1 MGGLESVVV
10 GLALG
15 LHSKGVGVTV
25 VAIVESSPDRNPVIR
40 TLRAGGV
47 PVHPIL
53 IPHRAYLRE
62 RREVRRLLELGQP
75 DIVHT
80 HGYRADLLDA
90 GIARRM
96 GIPTV
101 TTIHGSSRMSW
112 RTKLYEAIQF
122 RLLRRFQAVVAVSRP
137 LLRDLRRAGLA
148 PDRIRLVANAWHGL
162 SRPLPRVAARN
173 ALGLPLDAFVVG
185 WVGRLIRV
193 KGCDV
198 FLDALGRMRHLS
210 VHASIIGSGSE
221 RERLDALAARYGIA
235 DRVHFHGC
243 REDAA
248 SLFRAFDVWVLSSRS
263 EGTPMVLFE
272 AMAAGVP
279 IVATRVGGVD
289 DAVSEAEA
297 CLVPPEDPAAL
308 AGCLADIHSGRQ
320 STEQR
325 VTAAMARLREQHGT
339 EQWIERHLELYRGLL
354 NGDQTKTSSTQTC

>member
-1 MGGLESVVV
+1 VGGLESVVV

-25 VAIVESSPDRNPVIR
+25 AAIVESSPDRNPVIR
-40 TLRAGGV
+40 TLRTGGV

-62 RREVRRLLELGQP
+62 RREVRRLLERGHP

-112 RTKLYEAIQF
+112 RTELYEAIQF

-137 LLRDLRRAGLA
+137 LIRDLRRAGLA

-198 FLDALGRMRHLS
+198 FLDALGRMRQLS

-320 STEQR
+320 STEER
-325 VTAAMARLREQHGT
+325 VTAATARLREQHGT